1 MWRYHFIKN
10 KIFKLGISVLIFLL
24 ISVSMLK
31 FGSNIESTQY
41 FIYFSI
47 ALLIYFLVQ
56 ILSIVYRL
64 INRKKDKIL
73 RGKIIAIEKDYIFG
87 HRFIIEYFDEKKEEK
102 TLVSHRGLIIK
113 AYSIEDCENNQWI
126 GINVNFYITKDN
138 TTAYVIDVYGGN
150 Y

>member
-56 ILSIVYRL
+56 IL
-64 INRKKDKIL
+64 
-73 RGKIIAIEKDYIFG
+73 
-87 HRFIIEYFDEKKEEK
+87 
-102 TLVSHRGLIIK
+102 
-113 AYSIEDCENNQWI
+113 
-126 GINVNFYITKDN
+126 
-138 TTAYVIDVYGGN
+138 
-150 Y
+150 